1 MKTIKIFIAS
11 SAELSED
18 REEVREMLSV
28 ENDRLHAR
36 GIYLQLVQWEYFLD
50 AVSEDRLQNDYN
62 DAIAACD
69 IVLSLFYTKAGK
81 YTQEEFQVAYTRF
94 LATGRPFIYTY
105 FKSLP
110 NIDGVTLA
118 ATASLTA
125 FKDYLGTIGH
135 FYTVYDSVADL
146 KYKLKLQL
154 DLLLDEHFPDEVA
167 DTELPK
173 RGVLLYKVPEKMQLQ
188 VLHRCLIRVAF
199 DKETLLEAL
208 PDYAADYVLRPE
220 VRMGETMEVIM
231 VENEAFEVVAI
242 NSESQAVEEGD
253 FTEWNFDVR
262 PLKLGNFPLTFRV
275 SVMLNDR
282 PKEVVLTESVEV
294 VVGPVKDALEFR
306 TAGVVSLDD
315 GTATFGPSSGKDQLE
330 EASPPL
336 DDNLEDAPPPKDDL
350 EDAPPPSDDDGDIP
364 KEDLDSPVTQP
375 LPKKE
380 RPGGGV
386 RSGTDGDLPIE
397 LEGNAETV
405 GPVVEN
411 MTNGDP
417 EVTDPEVTDPVVTDP
432 EVTDPEVTDPKV
444 TDPKV
449 TDPEVTDPEVTDPE
463 VTDPVTLPSTDTPD
477 IQQPINMTPQHWP
490 FRRKAWFM
498 GIASMVLLGI
508 ILLGYNQFSGG
519 MQAEDH
525 RPEKIRYTRKHGQE
539 MTQDSMF
546 TAEWMVSDS
555 MASALRGNDTI
566 RLSLLQ
572 LDTQGLA
579 GDTILVDV
587 RLEDGRL
594 EHKVLIAK

>member
-18 REEVREMLSV
+18 REEVRETLSV
-28 ENDRLHAR
+28 ENDRLHDR

-81 YTQEEFQVAYTRF
+81 YTQEEFQVGYTRF

-118 ATASLTA
+118 ASTSLIA

-135 FYTVYDSVADL
+135 FYTAYDSVADL

-154 DLLLDEHFPDEVA
+154 DLLLEEHFPDEVA
-167 DTELPK
+167 DTKLPK

-242 NSESQAVEEGD
+242 NSIAQAVEEGD

-262 PLKLGNFPLTFRV
+262 PLKLGKFPLTFRV

-294 VVGPVKDALEFR
+294 VVDPVKDALEFR
-306 TAGVVSLDD
+306 SAGVVSLNDEP
-315 GTATFGPSSGKDQLE
+315 AIFGPSTGKDG
-330 EASPPL
+330 
-336 DDNLEDAPPPKDDL
+336 LEDAPPPQDDL
-350 EDAPPPSDDDGDIP
+350 EDAPPPSDDEGDFP
-364 KEDLDSPVTQP
+364 EEDVESPITLP

-397 LEGNAETV
+397 IEGGSETV

-411 MTNGDP
+411 VTND
-417 EVTDPEVTDPVVTDP
+417 
-432 EVTDPEVTDPKV
+432 
-444 TDPKV
+444 
-449 TDPEVTDPEVTDPE
+449 DPEVTDPEVTDPE
-463 VTDPVTLPSTDTPD
+463 ATDPVVTDPVTLPSTDASEVQQLPIDSTPE
-477 IQQPINMTPQHWP
+477 HWP
-490 FRRKAWFM
+490 FRRKAWVM
-498 GIASMVLLGI
+498 GIASMVLLVV
-508 ILLGYNQFSGG
+508 ILLGYDQFFGG

-525 RPEKIRYTRKHGQE
+525 RPEKIHYTRKHGQE

-555 MASALRGNDTI
+555 MASALRDNDTI

-594 EHKVLIAK
+594 KHKVLIAK